1 MDAAKRAMAT
11 AKPGTPGFR
20 AALRDAIFTT
30 KELVGTHAI
39 YNFKPEEN
47 YGVDERSLV
56 LVRLKNGQWK
66 YQP

>member
-1 MDAAKRAMAT
+1 MTT
-11 AKPGTPGFR
+11 AKPGTPEFR
-20 AALRDAIFTT
+20 TALRDAIFTT

-39 YNFKPEEN
+39 YNFKPGES

-56 LVRLKNGQWK
+56 LVRLVDGQWK